1 MDAALRL
8 LLTNATAAGLLALV
22 AWAAS
27 RLVKRPAVV
36 HGLWLLALARLVTPP
51 VVPLPV
57 LPAWQSLLPG
67 SEAPAI
73 VRMAPRASV
82 PSPLIDLASVRSAA
96 LPALAPQSGGRAAA
110 AARPKA
116 VDLRLAS
123 WLVLAVGVIATTWL
137 TAWRFARFRR
147 LLEHAVPAPAPV
159 TARAREIANC
169 LGLRRAP
176 PVLLVPARIPPM
188 LWPASGG
195 PRLLIPE
202 ELLPQLTDEERD
214 ALLAHELA
222 HLRRRDHWV
231 RLLEI
236 AATAVFWWYPVT
248 WWARRALRRAEERCC
263 DEWVLRVLPGSGG
276 PYAEGLLK
284 SLTFISREGVSLP
297 LAASGAG
304 PARDLEARL
313 KEILMTPPLPRL
325 NAWLRLALAAGAAV
339 GLAVFPTH
347 AQTPAAGT
355 DTPETTL
362 PLPAPAARAARPAVA
377 APPSLRAAPIA
388 ASAPAAARVPLA
400 ARVTA
405 AVAPVTAA
413 VAAVTAALQAPV
425 PVPAGRGASNEIAER
440 KLEAQ
445 RRALE
450 KHRQELRAQQRA
462 LESQSFELDSRAEQ
476 EEMQAEA
483 ARHRAEGSTEQ
494 AALVER
500 KIAAVKRRVDVQ
512 RRQLKLE
519 AEQAALEARLQQAQQ
534 EREQES
540 EGRIK
545 ALEEAGRETEA
556 DKLRQEM
563 DSTQGEEEHFSQ
575 ELRKQQEALEREMQQ
590 AEEQMQG
597 LAAEEHVHELR
608 AGTDELARSLAEQ
621 VAALKE
627 ALPQA
632 AAQKADVEREIR
644 RLAAALAALERTP

>member
-67 SEAPAI
+67 SEVPAVVKI
-73 VRMAPRASV
+73 APRASV
-82 PSPLIDLASVRSAA
+82 PSPLIDLGSVRSAA

-110 AARPKA
+110 GPKA

-159 TARAREIANC
+159 TARAWEIAC
-169 LGLRRAP
+169 RLGLRRAP

-248 WWARRALRRAEERCC
+248 WWARRALRHAEERCC
-263 DEWVLRVLPGSGG
+263 DEWVLRVLPGSAGA
-276 PYAEGLLK
+276 YAEGLLK

-355 DTPETTL
+355 DTPEAQTV
-362 PLPAPAARAARPAVA
+362 PAPPPPARAARPAIA
-377 APPSLRAAPIA
+377 APPSRRAAPIA

-413 VAAVTAALQAPV
+413 VAVTAALQATV
-425 PVPAGRGASNEIAER
+425 PLPAGRGASNEIAER

-462 LESQSFELDSRAEQ
+462 LESQSFELESRAEQ

-500 KIAAVKRRVDVQ
+500 KIAAVKRHVDVQ

-519 AEQAALEARLQQAQQ
+519 AEQAVLEARLQQAQQ

-545 ALEEAGRETEA
+545 ALEEAGRKAEA

-563 DSTQGEEEHFSQ
+563 DSTRGEEEHFSQ
-575 ELRKQQEALEREMQQ
+575 ELQKQQEGLEREMQQ